1 MIPEMYW
8 AIFGAIAAIATAV
21 AATINGWFKATGFWK
36 QFVAW
41 VSALGLT
48 FAAWG
53 LGFIPALGTPEWL
66 WVGLQ
71 GVCVGLVSNGIYDIP
86 FVKKIYELIF
96 GKKEPEQV
104 EKQ

>member
-1 MIPEMYW
+1 MYW

-36 QFVAW
+36 QFIAW

-53 LGFIPALGTPEWL
+53 LGFIPALGTPDWL
-66 WVGLQ
+66 WVALQ

-86 FVKKIYELIF
+86 FVKKLYELIF
-96 GKKEPEQV
+96 GKKEPKQV

>member
-8 AIFGAIAAIATAV
+8 VIFGAIAAIATAV
-21 AATINGWFKATGFWK
+21 AATINGWFKAEGVWK
-36 QFVAW
+36 QIISWITAI
-41 VSALGLT
+41 GLT

-53 LGFIPALGTPEWL
+53 LQFIPALGQPEWL

-86 FVKKIYELIF
+86 FIKKLYELIF